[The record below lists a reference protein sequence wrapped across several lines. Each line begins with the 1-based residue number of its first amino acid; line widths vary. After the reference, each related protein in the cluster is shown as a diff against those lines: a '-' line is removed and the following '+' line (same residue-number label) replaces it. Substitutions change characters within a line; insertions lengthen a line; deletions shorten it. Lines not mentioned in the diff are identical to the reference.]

1 MLFAACESTDSP
13 NQTTNL
19 LNFFLIT
26 QSTVFGIITADF
38 LSGLVHWMAD
48 TWGSVELI
56 VLGKAFIRPFREH
69 HIDPTAI
76 TRHDFIETN
85 GDNFMAIIPGLVYL
99 LYFFH
104 LNEQKTV
111 YLNYNWICYLFSL
124 AIFVA
129 MTNQVSSRSHLLT
142 NKSDISNDISY
153 NYFYFSCF
161 LRNF

>member
-1 MLFAACESTDSP
+1 MSQHIS
-13 NQTTNL
+13 Q
-19 LNFFLIT
+19 LNYRLIYCLI
-26 QSTVFGIITADF
+26 VCGIITADF

-56 VLGKAFIRPFREH
+56 ILGKAFIRPFREH

-104 LNEQKTV
+104 LNEQKV
-111 YLNYNWICYLFSL
+111 VCFNYNWICYLFSL

-129 MTNQVSSRSHLLT
+129 MTNQVSSDPSFLANVLIEEFRDGSQIIILLIIFGFRVS
-142 NKSDISNDISY
+142 KE
-153 NYFYFSCF
+153 FRLF
-161 LRNF
+161 